1 MFLVN
6 ALKNI
11 KNIVSKNR
19 LFISLLIAAGFL
31 RLYRLGKFATF
42 LSDQGR
48 DAIII
53 KRILAFEHFP
63 AIGAPSSLGQV
74 YLGPF
79 YYYLIAPFLAIFR
92 LQPVGLVFG
101 VASISIVGIIISYLI
116 IKTVINKPTA
126 LYFVVLLTF
135 SFININFARFSW
147 NPNLLPLFA
156 FLTLF
161 FFYKALA
168 GQNLLESFL
177 FGAFLSFS
185 IQLHYLAI
193 FLVLPIALI
202 TLDFIL
208 SNSNESRLNLLKKI
222 LTSLVAFIFFSSPLL
237 IFDLRHNFLNSKNFL
252 KLYTENKIVSSESL
266 FNRIIFSTQA
276 FLKYIL
282 NLTLPSYVT
291 GIIFILF
298 VIGFIYILKKKAN
311 NLFLKI
317 HLLNI
322 FSFIFA
328 FSFLNSFRHP
338 HYFGQIYYS
347 LFFVAAYF
355 LSNQQKK
362 LLFKYFLIPIF
373 LILYLFFNAKNY
385 YFILQ
390 EGGSQIEYSK
400 EVADFLEKQIG
411 GKPFNIATWPV
422 DFTEDNFLYFLELKG
437 LVPADRKKIEITD
450 QLFVLCSKEPCQILD
465 SPSWNISM
473 FGKAKID
480 KIWKVRD
487 LNIYK
492 LVHEK

>member
-1 MFLVN
+1 MFLVK

-19 LFISLLIAAGFL
+19 LFISLLVVAAFL

-53 KRILAFEHFP
+53 KRILAFEHLP

-101 VASISIVGIIISYLI
+101 VALISIVGIIASYTI
-116 IKTVINKPTA
+116 VKTIINKPTA
-126 LYFVVLLTF
+126 LYFVVLLAF
-135 SFININFARFSW
+135 SFVNINLARFSW

-193 FLVLPIALI
+193 FLILPIVLI
-202 TLDFIL
+202 TIDFVL
-208 SNSNESRLNLLKKI
+208 SNNSKLNLLKKI
-222 LTSLVAFIFFSSPLL
+222 LISLVAFILFSSPLL
-237 IFDLRHNFLNSKNFL
+237 IFDLRHGFLNSRNFI
-252 KLYTENKIVSSESL
+252 KLYAENKIVSSESL
-266 FNRIIFSTQA
+266 LNRVVATTQA
-276 FLKYIL
+276 FLSYVFR
-282 NLTLPSYVT
+282 LTPPSYLA

-298 VIGFIYILKKKAN
+298 VVGFFYILKKNTN

-322 FSFIFA
+322 FLFIFA

-347 LFFVAAYF
+347 LFLVTAYF
-355 LSNQQKK
+355 LSKWQKN
-362 LLFKYFLIPIF
+362 LVFRYFVIPVFFIS
-373 LILYLFFNAKNY
+373 YLFFNAKNY
-385 YFILQ
+385 YFILR
-390 EGGSQIEYSK
+390 EGGNQIEYSK
-400 EVADFLEKQIG
+400 EVANFLEKQIG
-411 GKPFNIATWPV
+411 NKPFNIATWPV

-437 LVPADRKKIEITD
+437 LVPADRKKIEITN
-450 QLFVLCSKEPCQILD
+450 QMFVLCSKEPCQILD

-480 KIWKVRD
+480 KIWRIRD
-487 LNIYK
+487 LTIFK
-492 LVHEK
+492 LIHAK